1 MNYITE
7 ILGFNDSLLTKPLA
21 AGQIALWYALMY
33 INNKCSWAEWFTA
46 PNRTLESLTGLERSS
61 IYRARNELKLRGFID
76 FRSNGTKACSYKM
89 LTCCT
94 EQQPTQ
100 QGTQQP
106 TQQPTQQGTQQPTQP
121 LNKQNKTKQ
130 KQCANALFE
139 ELWSAYPNKK
149 GKGQVSDAKKLA
161 LLSVGREEMLR
172 AIRRYLSDLK
182 KDEWRKPQNG
192 STFFNSGYVDY
203 LGKNYQTGQKSSYDG
218 VPSL

>member
-61 IYRARNELKLRGFID
+61 IYRARNELKIRGLID

-94 EQQPTQ
+94 EQQDTQ
-100 QGTQQP
+100 QGAQQP

-121 LNKQNKTKQ
+121 LNKQNKSNVQ
-130 KQCANALFE
+130 MHC
-139 ELWSAYPNKK
+139 S
-149 GKGQVSDAKKLA
+149 
-161 LLSVGREEMLR
+161 
-172 AIRRYLSDLK
+172 
-182 KDEWRKPQNG
+182 
-192 STFFNSGYVDY
+192 
-203 LGKNYQTGQKSSYDG
+203 KSSG
-218 VPSL
+218 PPIRTRRERGRFPTRRSLPFSLSAGKKCCGRLPVIWPA

>member
-61 IYRARNELKLRGFID
+61 IYRARNELKIRGLID

-94 EQQPTQ
+94 EQQDTQ
-100 QGTQQP
+100 QGA
-106 TQQPTQQGTQQPTQP
+106 QQPTQP

-161 LLSVGREEMLR
+161 LLSIGREEMLR
-172 AIRRYLSDLK
+172 AIARYLAGLK

-203 LGKNYQTGQKSSYDG
+203 LDENYQADQKSSYEG

>member
-121 LNKQNKTKQ
+121 LNKQTTPKHTH
-130 KQCANALFE
+130 CAQALFE

-203 LGKNYQTGQKSSYDG
+203 LDKNYQTGQKSSYEG

>member
-61 IYRARNELKLRGFID
+61 IYRARNELKIRGLID

-94 EQQPTQ
+94 EQQDTQ
-100 QGTQQP
+100 QGAQQP

-121 LNKQNKTKQ
+121 LNKQNKTKTWCQ
-130 KQCANALFE
+130 A
-139 ELWSAYPNKK
+139 
-149 GKGQVSDAKKLA
+149 
-161 LLSVGREEMLR
+161 
-172 AIRRYLSDLK
+172 
-182 KDEWRKPQNG
+182 
-192 STFFNSGYVDY
+192 FFICIITNW
-203 LGKNYQTGQKSSYDG
+203 L
-218 VPSL
+218 